1 MGKNHKEL
9 DLTDQVAVKK
19 SFAEKQPDA
28 VILAAAFVGGSAPTP
43 LGVNSMV

>member
-1 MGKNHKEL
+1 M
-9 DLTDQVAVKK
+9 TDQVAVKK

-28 VILAAAFVGGSAPTP
+28 VVLAAAFVGGSAPTP